1 MFDFDSFV
9 SITVGIG
16 LLFISSG
23 VTMSVPFALGK
34 IIDIIYSMDQLKG
47 SSSQESEKDKI
58 KSIRDKVCLALLGVF
73 VIGGVANFGRV
84 YLMRLSAQN
93 ITARLRNS
101 VFSSILKQEAGYFD
115 KTKTGEL
122 VNRLS
127 ADSQLVS
134 QAVTQQISDGLRST
148 LMTLAGVGMMFYM
161 SPQLAFVSLGV
172 VPPVAMWAVWMGRKV
187 RLTSRN
193 VQDALAQSTHIGF
206 C

>member
-9 SITVGIG
+9 SITVAIG

-58 KSIRDKVCLALLGVF
+58 KSIRDKVCLALMGVF

-148 LMTLAGVGMMFYM
+148 LMTPAGVGMMFYM